1 MRKYV
6 SLKEGD
12 EMLDQGST
20 EMGIFQSLEIEVDR
34 MRPEQLNLAL
44 KLVLF

>member
-1 MRKYV
+1 MRKYISPRV
-6 SLKEGD
+6 VKCWT
-12 EMLDQGST
+12 QGST
-20 EMGIFQSLEIEVDR
+20 EVGKSQSLEIEVDR